1 MVGADE
7 HESIEGAGYRIVVGN
22 GALAALPAFV
32 AACAPAHRYAVISDA
47 HVGPLHGTR
56 ARDTL
61 LAAGLAADLLTFP
74 AGEQHKTRETWAILT
89 DELLT
94 TGFGRDSAIVAVGGG
109 VVGDLAGFVAATYMR
124 GVPLVHLPTTLL
136 AMVDSAIGGKTA
148 VDTPAGKNLV
158 GSFHEPAGVLVDP
171 QVLETLGL
179 RHFQAGLAEV
189 LKHGAIKDASYF
201 LEVSEALPGLLSVA
215 CAGSETLRRIIARS
229 IQIKVEIVRGD
240 IREAGI
246 RKILNFGHTLGHAVE
261 AASGY
266 SLLHGEAIAVGMVAE
281 ASCAERAGVSERG
294 TGETIRRAV
303 IAAGL
308 PAALPGGVTPEAV
321 VAAARTDKKARK
333 GALEFAVPRR
343 IGEMAAA
350 NSGWTVRLPDDL
362 VLEVLQ

>member
-1 MVGADE
+1 MVGESA
-7 HESIEGAGYRIVVGN
+7 HEEIEGAGYRIVVGN
-22 GALAALPAFV
+22 GALAGVAGFV
-32 AACAPAHRYAVISDA
+32 AGCAPAHRYAVLSDT
-47 HVGPLHGTR
+47 HVGPLH
-56 ARDTL
+56 AAPVRDSL

-74 AGEQHKTRETWAILT
+74 AGEQHKTRETWAVLT

-124 GVPLVHLPTTLL
+124 GIPLVHVPTTLL

-148 VDTPAGKNLV
+148 VDAPAGKNLV

-171 QVLETLGL
+171 EALGTLEL

-189 LKHGAIKDASYF
+189 LKHGAIRDASYF
-201 LEVSEALPGLLSVA
+201 REVSEALPGLLSIA
-215 CAGSETLRRIIARS
+215 SAGGGKLRQIIARG
-229 IQIKVEIVRGD
+229 IQIKVEIVKGD

-266 SLLHGEAIAVGMVAE
+266 SLLHGEAIAVGMIAE
-281 ASCAERAGVSERG
+281 ATCAERSGVSERG
-294 TGETIRRAV
+294 IGETLRRAV
-303 IAAGL
+303 TAAGL
-308 PAALPGGVTPEAV
+308 PASLPGGVTPEAV
-321 VAAARTDKKARK
+321 LRAARIDKKARK
-333 GALEFAVPRR
+333 GLLEFAVPRR

-350 NSGWTVRLPDDL
+350 DAGWTVRFPDEL